1 MENVSLAAQSH
12 AIRFLKG
19 MRPLFYVEPPS
30 QSCFQ
35 NVEDVPDYLEKVGP
49 KPLLLLQIYMAE
61 TTSWSPCTES
71 IWFGIELR
79 YMKMD

>member
-1 MENVSLAAQSH
+1 MPPQLRQRFGSDMTMENISLAAQSH

-35 NVEDVPDYLEKVGP
+35 NVEDVPDYLEKVGW
-49 KPLLLLQIYMAE
+49 I
-61 TTSWSPCTES
+61 
-71 IWFGIELR
+71 FFRRGLR
-79 YMKMD
+79 RT